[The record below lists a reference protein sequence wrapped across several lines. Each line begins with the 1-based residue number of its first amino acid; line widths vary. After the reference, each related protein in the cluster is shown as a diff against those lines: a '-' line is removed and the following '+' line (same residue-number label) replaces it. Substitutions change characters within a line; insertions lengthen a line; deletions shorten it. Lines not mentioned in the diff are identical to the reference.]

1 MDLKSFF
8 NIKGVLEELHQTKIM
23 RWKLIYL
30 VVKIFVILILLT
42 FFISPKLATIFMFA
56 LIALVSAVPSVLANV
71 LSDSEMM
78 DFFSV
83 IIAITI
89 DPVVGA
95 IFAAIV
101 FFVSSFFSSL
111 MEKPLCFLIG
121 LPGLAIPCLFMPWA
135 YVFFNGNL
143 YYTLYFYTVLRY
155 IVRLIPACIIVPD
168 RMPIVLLFNVP
179 INIVLAYITNT
190 IHVALFGNLVIK
202 ALEEGL
208 TIDMNLLVMITLIVF
223 FFEVAKIYEAK
234 MKKKKTPLDDKF
246 SFISTIKSANK
257 FHFLYPKNK
266 LEKSIDAVKKDMRD
280 YINIMLKKLKEK
292 DYSKLGIYRNKLVYL
307 RENIEQLNDFT
318 KKENIEQLYKIASEL
333 PDLEINSFIE
343 HKGIYDISNRHPEFE
358 KIYEN
363 IDCTYKRPIEIIAK
377 CRIKNK
383 TMMNKKYS
391 ISNIFGLIE
400 GKKQRSEEDRNFA
413 DIQIDVLRIIAN
425 KKGND
430 EKNKI
435 VFEDIK

>member
-179 INIVLAYITNT
+179 INIVLK
-190 IHVALFGNLVIK
+190 LF
-202 ALEEGL
+202 
-208 TIDMNLLVMITLIVF
+208 MI
-223 FFEVAKIYEAK
+223 
-234 MKKKKTPLDDKF
+234 
-246 SFISTIKSANK
+246 
-257 FHFLYPKNK
+257 LY
-266 LEKSIDAVKKDMRD
+266 
-280 YINIMLKKLKEK
+280 
-292 DYSKLGIYRNKLVYL
+292 
-307 RENIEQLNDFT
+307 QF
-318 KKENIEQLYKIASEL
+318 
-333 PDLEINSFIE
+333 
-343 HKGIYDISNRHPEFE
+343 
-358 KIYEN
+358 
-363 IDCTYKRPIEIIAK
+363 
-377 CRIKNK
+377 
-383 TMMNKKYS
+383 
-391 ISNIFGLIE
+391 
-400 GKKQRSEEDRNFA
+400 
-413 DIQIDVLRIIAN
+413 
-425 KKGND
+425 
-430 EKNKI
+430 
-435 VFEDIK
+435 